1 MSNNNNSISELEQL
15 VDEKKPEPKPSRAP
29 LDASKVGYSAAIVI
43 IDLITGWTIWQLSYW
58 YYGVVWFLAGAI
70 SFYLHQQNWEHP
82 GVNEKQEKNA
92 MIGMIVSVASMFLMA
107 IGAGLAL
114 IFGVTSN
121 IAEAVIVACVIL
133 AFFWHA
139 LQLALFYFSD
149 DDWEITRQ
157 INRAKATANKKVQ
170 IARAAGEVVSAL
182 KAFQNER
189 DNQHQK
195 HGDGRAVDAAMAKIG
210 GQKQVVQ
217 YSADVSNSAK
227 NPVENERKEPNPTN
241 GQEKRN

>member
-1 MSNNNNSISELEQL
+1 MSNPNNISELEEL
-15 VDEKKPEPKPSRAP
+15 VNEKKPAPKPSRAP
-29 LDASKVGYSAAIVI
+29 LSASKLGYSVAIVI

-58 YYGVVWFLAGAI
+58 YYGVIWFLAGAI

-82 GVNEKQEKNA
+82 GVNEVQEKNA
-92 MIGMIVSVASMFLMA
+92 MLGMIVSVTSMFLMA
-107 IGAGLAL
+107 IAAGFAL

-121 IAEAVIVACVIL
+121 IAEAVIVGCVIL

-139 LQLALFYFSD
+139 LQLALFYFAD

-170 IARAAGEVVSAL
+170 IARAAGEVVTAL

-189 DNQHQK
+189 DNQHKQ

-210 GQKQVVQ
+210 GNKQVVSYASDTDKTPQ
-217 YSADVSNSAK
+217 EAQGAK
-227 NPVENERKEPNPTN
+227 KQPTD
-241 GQEKRN
+241 GKDTTPK